1 MENTEKQIIDRIDK
15 AEAQTIFFT
24 EDFREL
30 GTPEA
35 VKVALHRIVKRNIL
49 HRLSR
54 GVYAKP
60 EYSKLL
66 NLEIKPGIETIAKAI
81 ALRDRAKIIPT
92 GSYALNALGLSTQV
106 QMNFVYLTDGEPRK
120 IKVGKAILKFKRTT
134 PKNLSYKNEL
144 CMLVVQAFKEIGN
157 GLVTEAEKEKVITL
171 LKKVEYEELKHD
183 IAIAPQWIAE
193 IMAKALPR

>member
-1 MENTEKQIIDRIDK
+1 METTEKQIIDRIG
-15 AEAQTIFFT
+15 EAATQTIFFT
-24 EDFREL
+24 EDFRGL

-35 VKVALHRIVKRNIL
+35 IKIALHRIVKRNIIT
-49 HRLSR
+49 RLGR
-54 GVYAKP
+54 GIYAKP

-66 NLEIKPGIETIAKAI
+66 NLEVKPGIETIVKAI
-81 ALRDRAKIIPT
+81 AQRDRAKIIPT

-120 IKVGKAILKFKRTT
+120 IKIGKATIIFKRTT

-144 CMLVVQAFKEIGN
+144 CMLVVQALKEIGN
-157 GLVTEAEKEKVITL
+157 GLVTDDEMEKVITL
-171 LKKVEYEELKHD
+171 LKKVEYRELKHD
-183 IAIAPQWIAE
+183 IAVAPQWIAE